1 MTKKK
6 INILINKEGI
16 VFYTIYPLI
25 INKIKLFELG
35 YKIAFY
41 FKLSKEL
48 LDCDILILISK
59 PTQNIID
66 AKKPYSKN
74 NKALLEYLSEIK
86 SKVKKII
93 WFDNSDSS
101 SVTNFEVMP
110 YIDIYLKKQI
120 LKNKSLY
127 RSDLYGGR
135 IFTDYYHKKF
145 KILDKNKYIN
155 NFPLKKKYE
164 NKLRL
169 SWNIGLGNVHNSFS
183 SFYSFLRLF
192 LPLFVVKKFN
202 NNFVEPDK
210 SREIDFFFRGSIK
223 YNRNTIKFHREKLF
237 NDLNEKLKKLDYV
250 SVIGKN
256 VFHKKSIS
264 SFIKKAQ
271 GKLSNNEYLKIQN
284 SAKISFS
291 PFGWGELGARD
302 YEIILGGSL
311 LVKPTMDHMETWP
324 NIFLPNK
331 TYVPLEWDFSNLE
344 EIFETYIKNY
354 RLRNEIISNSQEI
367 YMESISENGMNKFCN
382 RFIKNIE

>member
-192 LPLFVVKKFN
+192 LPLFVIKKFN

-256 VFHKKSIS
+256 VFYKKSIS